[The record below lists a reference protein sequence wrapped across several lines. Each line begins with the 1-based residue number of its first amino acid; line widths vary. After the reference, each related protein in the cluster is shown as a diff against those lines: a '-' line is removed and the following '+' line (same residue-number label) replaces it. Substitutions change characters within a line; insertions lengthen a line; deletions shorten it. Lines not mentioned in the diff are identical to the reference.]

1 MKTNVKANAVRN
13 MNTMTVEEL
22 KNKMGDALCVTVT
35 FLKRSTGE
43 LRTIRCT
50 RNFKFAMSNAD
61 AVGYVAPNGKGLPYN
76 NEARG
81 LVTVFDLDDLDKRE
95 IKRKFKQIPAN
106 SVLSVV
112 VG

>member
-1 MKTNVKANAVRN
+1 MKKNPKAEAVRN

-22 KNKMGDALCVTVT
+22 KNTMGDALCVTVT
-35 FLKRSTGE
+35 FLKRTTGK
-43 LRTIRCT
+43 LRTLRCT
-50 RNFKFAMSNAD
+50 RNFKFTKSNSE

-76 NEARG
+76 NEKRG
-81 LVTVFDLDDLDKRE
+81 LVTVFDLDE
-95 IKRKFKQIPAN
+95 ESFKQVPAN